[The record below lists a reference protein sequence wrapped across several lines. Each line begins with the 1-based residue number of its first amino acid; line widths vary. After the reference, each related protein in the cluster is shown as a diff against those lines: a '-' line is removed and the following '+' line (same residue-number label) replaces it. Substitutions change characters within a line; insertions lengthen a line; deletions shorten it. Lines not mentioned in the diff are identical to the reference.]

1 MVVAGAVAVVVGFVG
16 YLLLVVLVDAHSRGV
31 VGTGSVI
38 GVTDVSV
45 VVRDVGC
52 AVDYAAFAATI
63 SITLN
68 SRDSIEEREA
78 GVWRAGA
85 VEHTDDDVRLAEDVV
100 GGGCGCFVVIAYRT
114 FPSAAIDV
122 THRSALDIDVGRS
135 DEVLYSLPVLDSS
148 AGACAVEVL
157 DDCAAEEVDIR
168 RAADNCIGTESGTIA
183 VAANCGTLLDA
194 DVGVV
199 FLLSIVCA
207 WGLPTFFAVDDAS
220 LQVVFHLAVV
230 GHVACETEVC
240 IGRCRS
246 GLGKGEVDGG
256 IFSLPGIDGLEVK
269 DFACLAAAV
278 NLID

>member
-1 MVVAGAVAVVVGFVG
+1 MVVAGAIAVVEGFVG

-31 VGTGSVI
+31 VGAGSVI

-52 AVDYAAFAATI
+52 AVDYAAFAAAI
-63 SITLN
+63 GITLN
-68 SRDSIEEREA
+68 GRDSIEEREA

-100 GGGCGCFVVIAYRT
+100 GGGCGCFVVIAYRA

-135 DEVLYSLPVLDSS
+135 DEALYSLPVLDSS
-148 AGACAVEVL
+148 AGACTVEVL

-168 RAADNCIGTESGTIA
+168 RAADDCIGTESGTIA
-183 VAANCGTLLDA
+183 VAGNCSALLDA

-199 FLLSIVCA
+199 FLLSIACA
-207 WGLPTFFAVDDAS
+207 WGLPAVFAVDNAS
-220 LQVVFHLAVV
+220 LQVVFQLAVV
-230 GHVACETEVC
+230 GHVACEAEVC
-240 IGRCRS
+240 IGRC
-246 GLGKGEVDGG
+246 
-256 IFSLPGIDGLEVK
+256 
-269 DFACLAAAV
+269 
-278 NLID
+278 